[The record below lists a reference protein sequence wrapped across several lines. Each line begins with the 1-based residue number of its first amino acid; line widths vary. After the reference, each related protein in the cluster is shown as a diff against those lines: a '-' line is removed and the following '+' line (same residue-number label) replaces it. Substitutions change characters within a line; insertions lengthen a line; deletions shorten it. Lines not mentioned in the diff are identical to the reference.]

1 MTSATQ
7 CEGAVSSPAMHHLR
21 PAILCL
27 CLGLAA
33 AAEPVVIG
41 GGSYAP
47 ADAGVID
54 GDGQK
59 TTRIVPCVEP
69 ELKDRPMPT
78 NDWWTTLLTGPF
90 PGKMYAMP
98 ATIDATP
105 AGVRVWFPQG
115 WNLSGT
121 ELEAGRPLEINA
133 IDPSPAKSA
142 DDITVA
148 AFDGDTWPAGWTASG
163 NAWGSG
169 PTSFAKRNMANAV
182 GRGYACSFTGQG
194 DRGTGELTSAAFPI
208 DRDHLH
214 VQVGGGK
221 GGQQTFVALEV
232 DGKTVRTS
240 AGRNSNDFAW
250 ASWSVKEWRGKQA
263 TLKAVDTSGGGWG
276 FIALGRAVLSD
287 QATPTSGGLFSGA
300 TAARW
305 GDWTV
310 TMRLKAGAGKSID
323 ATFGRGLPYVWLE
336 CSGLDLAIP
345 SDGGVVSDLDG
356 KPVVT
361 TSKGEVVVIERENRI
376 FALIAPPKATFT
388 VTDGV
393 ITPKFIGKERF
404 LVLAL
409 APDRAALPLLRKH
422 AYAVPRDTRLA
433 WTHQPEV
440 GQVATTWTTTADVL
454 AGTEKSM
461 LQGWLP
467 HHWRSGRTA
476 TTFAA
481 PSYRTQRGT
490 LKLAA
495 SNTVEIAWPFVG
507 LLPALPA
514 PTTTTGPHAYD
525 PARMAD
531 LIQKWCD
538 DRASKPVGKAY
549 GEDTYWGGKD
559 IVLLAEYYRMAKATA
574 HPATPKLKELITEA
588 LTNWFTWT
596 PGEKAHYFAK
606 YPAPWSGLVGQ
617 KTSFG
622 SGSFTD
628 NHFHFGYFAN
638 SAAMV
643 MQDDPVF
650 LAKFAPITRLI
661 AKQYAN
667 WERDDREF
675 PFLRCFDP
683 WAGHS
688 YAGGLSERND
698 GNNQESSS
706 EAMQSWAGLFLL
718 GAVTGDDAMRA
729 TGAMGYAIEESAVI
743 EYWNDYHRWKS
754 GEEASNY
761 SPNYTKRH
769 PIVSVLRD
777 RDIGYWTWFSGE
789 PIHIFGI
796 QWLPQWTYMQYLARD
811 PKFTVWQVNNM
822 LTAQG
827 KGTPVT
833 FSKLGDDWG
842 NVALGAM
849 QFGDPDLVAK
859 VLDEAGK
866 SGDLLGGWKRAGVTY
881 YLTHAYRSLGR
892 IAWDASCSLPTS
904 TVFEK
909 EGNFTVVA
917 WNPGKRPVMTKV
929 MRAGRAVG
937 EVSVPAGVLQSFLLT
952 K

>member
-1 MTSATQ
+1 MR
-7 CEGAVSSPAMHHLR
+7 HLR
-21 PAILCL
+21 PAVLFL

-33 AAEPVVIG
+33 TAEPVVIG

-59 TTRIVPCVEP
+59 TIRIVPCVEP
-69 ELKDRPMPT
+69 ELRDRPMPT

-115 WNLSGT
+115 WNQNGT
-121 ELEAGRPLEINA
+121 ELEAGRPLELNA
-133 IDPSPAKSA
+133 VDPAPTKAGGDVVIA
-142 DDITVA
+142 V
-148 AFDGDTWPAGWTASG
+148 FDGDTWPRGWTTNG

-182 GRGYACSFTGQG
+182 GRGYACSFAGQG
-194 DRGTGELTSAAFPI
+194 DRGTGELTSSAFTI

-214 VQVGGGK
+214 LQVGGGK
-221 GGQQTFVALEV
+221 DDKQTFVALEI
-232 DGKTVRTS
+232 DGKAVRTC

-250 ASWSVKEWRGKQA
+250 VSWPVKEWRGKSA
-263 TLKAVDTSGGGWG
+263 RLKAVDAFGGGWG

-310 TMRLKAGAGKSID
+310 TMRLKAGAGKSVD

-345 SDGGVVSDLDG
+345 SDGGVISELDG
-356 KPVVT
+356 KAVST
-361 TSKGEVVVIERENRI
+361 ASKSEVVVIERENRV

-388 VTDGV
+388 VVDGV
-393 ITPKFIGKERF
+393 ISPKFAGKERF
-404 LVLAL
+404 LVVAL
-409 APDRAALPLLRKH
+409 APDRAALALLRKH
-422 AYAVPRDTRLA
+422 AYVIPRDTRLT
-433 WTHQPEV
+433 WNHQPDA
-440 GQVATTWTTTADVL
+440 GQVATTWTTTVEAL

-481 PSYRTQRGT
+481 ATYCTQRGT
-490 LKLAA
+490 LKLAET
-495 SNTVEIAWPFVG
+495 NTVEIAWPFAG

-514 PTTTTGPHAYD
+514 PTDTNGAHAYE
-525 PARMAD
+525 AKRMAEF
-531 LIQKWCD
+531 IQHWCD
-538 DRASKPVGKAY
+538 DRAGKPVGKAY

-559 IVLLAEYYRMAKATA
+559 TVLLAEYYCMARATG
-574 HPATPKLKELITEA
+574 HPATAKLQELLTEC

-596 PGEKAHYFAK
+596 PGEKAHFFAK
-606 YPAPWSGLVGQ
+606 YPAPWSALMGQ

-622 SGSFTD
+622 SGAFTD
-628 NHFHFGYFAN
+628 NHFHFGYFTL
-638 SAAMV
+638 AAALLMK
-643 MQDDPVF
+643 DDPAF
-650 LAKFAPITRLI
+650 ATKFAPITRLI

-667 WERDDREF
+667 WERDDRDF

-688 YAGGLSERND
+688 YAGGLSDRGD

-718 GAVTGDDAMRA
+718 GAASGDDAMRA
-729 TGAMGYAIEESAVI
+729 CGAMGYAIEEAAII

-754 GEEASNY
+754 GAAASNY
-761 SPNYTKRH
+761 SPAYTSKH
-769 PIVSVLRD
+769 SIVSVLRD

-811 PKFTVWQVNNM
+811 PQFTAWQVTNM

-827 KGTPVT
+827 KGTAVT

-849 QFGDPDLVAK
+849 QFGDNDLVAR
-859 VLDEAGK
+859 LLEEAGK
-866 SGDLLGGWKRAGVTY
+866 AGDPLGGWKRAGVTY
-881 YLTHAYRSLGR
+881 YLTHAYRGLGK
-892 IAWDASCSLPTS
+892 IAFDASASLSTS

-909 EGNFTVVA
+909 DGKFSVVA
-917 WNPGKRPVMTKV
+917 WNPGKAAVTATV
-929 MRAGRAVG
+929 IRAGKPVG
-937 EVSVPAGVLQSFLLT
+937 QVSVPAGALQVFPLP
-952 K
+952 

>member
-1 MTSATQ
+1 M
-7 CEGAVSSPAMHHLR
+7 PHMRHLR
-21 PAILCL
+21 PIILSFCL
-27 CLGLAA
+27 TIAAA

-47 ADAGVID
+47 AGANVID

-59 TTRIVPCVEP
+59 VIRTVPCVEP

-105 AGVRVWFPQG
+105 AGARVWFPQG
-115 WNLSGT
+115 WNQNGT

-133 IDPSPAKSA
+133 VDPSPAKVGG
-142 DDITVA
+142 DVIVA
-148 AFDGDTWPAGWTASG
+148 AFDGDGWPAGWTTSG
-163 NAWGSG
+163 NAFGSG
-169 PTSFAKRNMANAV
+169 PTAFAKRAMANAV
-182 GRGYACSFTGQG
+182 GRGYACSFVGQG
-194 DRGTGELTSAAFPI
+194 DRGTGELTSPVFTI

-214 VQVGGGK
+214 VQVGGGRDDK
-221 GGQQTFVALEV
+221 QTYVALEV
-232 DGKTVRTS
+232 DGKVVRTA

-250 ASWSVKEWRGKQA
+250 ITWPVKEWRGKNA
-263 TLKAVDTSGGGWG
+263 KLKAVDIFGGGWG

-287 QATPTSGGLFSGA
+287 QASPSSGGLLTGA
-300 TAARW
+300 TVARW

-310 TMRLKAGAGKSID
+310 TMRLKTGTGKALD
-323 ATFGRGLPYVWLE
+323 ATFGHGSPYVWFE
-336 CSGLDLAIP
+336 CNGLDLAIP
-345 SDGGVVSDLDG
+345 SDGGAVSEPDG
-356 KPVVT
+356 KPVT
-361 TSKGEVVVIERENRI
+361 GASKGDTVVIERDNRV

-393 ITPKFIGKERF
+393 IVPKFAGKERF
-404 LVLAL
+404 VVLAL

-422 AYAVPRDTRLA
+422 AYVVPRDSRLA
-433 WTHQPEV
+433 WTHKPEA
-440 GQVATTWTTTADVL
+440 GEVATTWTITADVV
-454 AGTEKSM
+454 AGTERTA

-467 HHWRSGRTA
+467 HHWRSGRTSA
-476 TTFAA
+476 TFAE
-481 PSYRTQRGT
+481 PTYRTQRGT

-495 SNTVEIAWPFVG
+495 ANSVEIAWPFVG
-507 LLPALPA
+507 LLPLLPA
-514 PTTTTGPHAYD
+514 PTGNATSYAYD
-525 PARMAD
+525 AMRMAD
-531 LIQKWCD
+531 LIQKWTD
-538 DRASKPVGKAY
+538 DRVAKGPGKAY

-559 IVLLAEYYRMAKATA
+559 VVLLAEYYSMAKATG
-574 HPATPKLKELITEA
+574 HPATDRLKELITECLA
-588 LTNWFTWT
+588 NWFTWK
-596 PGEKAHYFAK
+596 PGEQAHYFAK
-606 YPAPWSGLVGQ
+606 YPAPWSALVGQ

-628 NHFHFGYFAN
+628 NHFHFGYFTH
-638 SAAMV
+638 AAALLMK
-643 MQDDPVF
+643 DDPEF
-650 LAKFAPITRLI
+650 TARFAPITRLI

-667 WERDDREF
+667 WERDDKDF

-683 WAGHS
+683 WNGHS
-688 YAGGLSERND
+688 YAGGLSDRND

-718 GAVTGDDAMRA
+718 GAAIGDDAMRA
-729 TGAMGYAIEESAVI
+729 TGAMGYAIEEATII

-761 SPNYTKRH
+761 SPNYTKQH

-811 PKFTVWQVNNM
+811 PKFTAWQVNNM

-849 QFGDPDLVAK
+849 QFGDNELVAK
-859 VLDEAGK
+859 LLDEAGR
-866 SGDLLGGWKRAGVTY
+866 SGDPLGGWKRAGVTY

-909 EGNFTVVA
+909 DGKLTVVA
-917 WNPGKRPVMTKV
+917 WNPGKAPMTVKV
-929 MRAGRAVG
+929 HRAGKAVG
-937 EVSVPAGVLQSFLLT
+937 QVSVPAGALQAFPLP
-952 K
+952 